1 MTSTYTSREDFQD
14 SYNTLFTSFASH
26 KTKSL
31 AWRKWQL
38 KQCWWMVDDNEAAI
52 TNALRADL
60 NRHDLES
67 HLSDINGVKTDII
80 AHIKNLEKWT
90 ADVRPDAGFLFKT
103 LAKARM
109 RKEPLG
115 VALIISAWNFPFLL
129 AIRPLISAIAAGCC
143 VMVKPSELAMHTQN
157 LIAELIPKYLDTSA
171 IRCVTAGPTEMSYIL
186 IHKFNHIFYTGS
198 SKIARIVAAAAAK
211 HLTPCV
217 LELGGQG
224 PAIVTRNADVDMA
237 AKRVAWA
244 KFLNAGQICLSV
256 NHVFCDPA
264 IYEAF
269 IERLTYWN
277 GVFRNGNDEGMV
289 KIVNERNYKRLEGL
303 LGKTEGKVIAAAES
317 KKDERYFAPTIVR
330 DVKMDDALLSEELF
344 GPIAPVVEASL
355 DEAIRSVNA
364 LPDPLAV
371 YIFSKSRQE
380 IDRVLNET
388 LSGGVCVNDVILH
401 ASVPDAPFG
410 GVGESGTGSYHGPY
424 GIDAFSHLR
433 TVIEPPTWLERFI
446 KFRYPPLDIANKSK
460 LEVKNKLGFQKGES
474 MADQVIKGQG
484 PGLIIR
490 VLEREETWAFVVG
503 LGAIAMTDWA
513 AFDWAMMHY
522 VRDVTG
528 L

>member
-1 MTSTYTSREDFQD
+1 MI
-14 SYNTLFTSFASH
+14 
-26 KTKSL
+26 
-31 AWRKWQL
+31 
-38 KQCWWMVDDNEAAI
+38 DDNEAAI
-52 TNALRADL
+52 TDALRADL

-67 HLSDINGVKTDII
+67 HLSDINGVKSDII

-90 ADVRPDAGFLFKT
+90 ADVRPDAGFFFKN

-115 VALIISAWNFPFLL
+115 VALIIGAWNFPLL
-129 AIRPLISAIAAGCC
+129 LTIRPMIAAIAAGCC
-143 VMVKPSELAMHTQN
+143 VMVKPSELAVHTQN

-171 IRCVTAGPTEMSYIL
+171 IRCVTAGPTEMTHIL
-186 IHKFNHIFYTGS
+186 THKFNHIFYTGS
-198 SKIARIVAAAAAK
+198 STIARIVAAAAAK

-224 PAIVTRNADVDMA
+224 PAIVTKTADINMA
-237 AKRVAWA
+237 AKRIAWA

-264 IYEAF
+264 VYEKF
-269 IERLTYWN
+269 VERLTHWN
-277 GVFRNGNDEGMV
+277 RVFRNGNDEGMV
-289 KIVNERNYKRLEGL
+289 KIVNERNYERLEGM
-303 LGKTEGKVIAAAES
+303 LGKTEGKVIPAAES
-317 KKDERYFAPTIVR
+317 RKEERYFAPTVVR

-344 GPIAPVVEASL
+344 GPIAPIIEASL

-371 YIFSKSRQE
+371 YIFSNSRQE

-388 LSGGVCVNDVILH
+388 LSGGVSVNDVIIH
-401 ASVPDAPFG
+401 ESVPGAPFG

-424 GIDAFSHLR
+424 GLDAFSHLR
-433 TVIEPPTWLERFI
+433 TVVEPPMWLERVI
-446 KFRYPPLDIANKSK
+446 KFRYPPLDMANKSK
-460 LEVKNKLGFQKGES
+460 VAVKNKLGFQKGES

-484 PGLIIR
+484 PGAIVSL
-490 VLEREETWAFVVG
+490 LKREETWAVVVG

-513 AFDWAMMHY
+513 AFDWAILKY
-522 VRDVTG
+522 ARDTTG